1 MSTGICVD
9 LARVSWSCRLDR
21 NSSALAAGADA
32 AVSTTS
38 QEEEERRLPAPRSLL
53 RDLLSL
59 LRLRLSRDSDL
70 SSEV

>member
-38 QEEEERRLPAPRSLL
+38 QEEERRLPAPRSLL